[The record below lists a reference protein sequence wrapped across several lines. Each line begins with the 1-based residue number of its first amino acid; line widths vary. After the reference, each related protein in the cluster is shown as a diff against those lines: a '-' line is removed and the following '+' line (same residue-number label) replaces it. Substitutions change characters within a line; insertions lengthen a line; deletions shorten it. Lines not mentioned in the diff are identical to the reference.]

1 MNYREAVYFGANL
14 LHKQILHLM
23 LNFKEFMAD
32 AHVGEQKYLGIHR
45 KRETDP
51 KGTLHVEIQPS
62 KDQKHSDYVK

>member
-1 MNYREAVYFGANL
+1 
-14 LHKQILHLM
+14 M

-62 KDQKHSDYVK
+62 KDQKHSDYVKRRFLPEGGIIRIRPTNVI